1 MIQDDSHSSGS
12 INYETPVSQQSFVG
26 TLLMVV
32 ILLGNIAL
40 GASANEQFSNHVR
53 DLQINIMKVEGE
65 LNELSTMIDRK
76 GKNATKEV
84 ERYVS
89 FLSSFVSSSFNMLT
103 NIH

>member
-53 DLQINIMKVEGE
+53 DLQINIMKVE
-65 LNELSTMIDRK
+65 K
-76 GKNATKEV
+76 KE
-84 ERYVS
+84 YPG
-89 FLSSFVSSSFNMLT
+89 
-103 NIH
+103 NIMRLQHVHFCY